1 MKKRGRKRGGRSFGG
16 DTTSYNGE
24 VKLPGEE
31 GDNDDDNGEQ
41 GKEEQREEEE
51 NSPEKGENSP
61 DKDSSPGSLTFREPD
76 KIERN
81 PSPGRSRRSGILFK
95 KKQYQPVTPSPLVLY
110 STTTSEEEQGGTN
123 YPLKLRLRVD
133 NPSTIKSPNKNNEN
147 SRTVEYHRTRS
158 HDSGIKTRNSESHST
173 TNGNCP
179 TSIAGRRRL
188 SSHSKRET
196 TLNTPKTRS
205 RDHTMSAPTLNG
217 IGGTKLCEDNHAVV
231 EGDDDC
237 FSDNDMD
244 TSDTQSSSPRKR
256 TYTGSSANSDNEGGQ
271 PNSIS
276 QRRRSHKRG
285 RQKRPKLSFLQEF
298 ADLEGINDIKYG
310 VYMVHEKE
318 TDLLDPKI
326 EPKVLDSL
334 SLIWAKCKGYPSYPA
349 LVSDFHS

>member
-1 MKKRGRKRGGRSFGG
+1 
-16 DTTSYNGE
+16 

-31 GDNDDDNGEQ
+31 GDDDSINHDGGDQGDEGEV
-41 GKEEQREEEE
+41 REE
-51 NSPEKGENSP
+51 GENSLENET
-61 DKDSSPGSLTFREPD
+61 PGTLTFREPD

-110 STTTSEEEQGGTN
+110 STTTSEDEQGATTGN
-123 YPLKLRLRVD
+123 YPLKLRLRIESP
-133 NPSTIKSPNKNNEN
+133 NTMKSPNKNNEN
-147 SRTVEYHRTRS
+147 SKKVIEYHRTRS
-158 HDSGIKTRNSESHST
+158 HDSGIKTRNSESHNTTTT

-179 TSIAGRRRL
+179 STIVGRRRL
-188 SSHSKRET
+188 SSHNRRDT
-196 TLNTPKTRS
+196 TTTPTTRS
-205 RDHTMSAPTLNG
+205 RDHTMSAPTING
-217 IGGTKLCEDNHAVV
+217 VCGTARLCDDNNTVV
-231 EGDDDC
+231 DGDDDC
-237 FSDNDMD
+237 FSDNDLD
-244 TSDTQSSSPRKR
+244 TSDIQSSSPRKR
-256 TYTGSSANSDNEGGQ
+256 TYTGSSANSDTEGGQ

-318 TDLLDPKI
+318 SDLLDPKI
-326 EPKVLDSL
+326 EPKVLDFL

-349 LVSDFHS
+349 LVSAFFLFLVYNVFFYLFKSP